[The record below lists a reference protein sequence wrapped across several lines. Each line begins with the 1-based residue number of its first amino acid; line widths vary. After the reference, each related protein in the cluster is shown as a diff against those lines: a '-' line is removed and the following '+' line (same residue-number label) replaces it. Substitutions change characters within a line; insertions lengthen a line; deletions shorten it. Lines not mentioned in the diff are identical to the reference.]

1 MSDTRAL
8 PGSHPSVTRR
18 EPGGAIRVLRGL
30 LAVAALWVAALLAL
44 GALGRMHPAG
54 DSFAVLRVSLVA
66 AGLAV
71 AALLAALGAGRAAL
85 LAGLAPGLGLLSLV
99 PHWAPERAPVA
110 PGSAELVLYQKNL
123 LYALHDP
130 VRIRDDILR
139 ARPDVVTLEELH
151 RNNERILAAL
161 REAYPWN
168 IRCRP
173 RLRAGYV
180 AVLSRF
186 PFREG
191 SAGCSKT
198 YGMAHAV
205 VEAPDGPVTV
215 GAIHFEWPWPHGQAA
230 QAEGIVAE
238 VAALEAPV
246 VLGGDFNMVRWSD
259 VMERIEAASGTEPV
273 GPARVTFPVGPGG
286 FSIDHVLAPGGQGQT
301 TLRPL
306 LGSDHLGVLAEI
318 ALPKGRPAEPPVL
331 QAQGAARPVA
341 QGL

>member
-1 MSDTRAL
+1 MTDTRAH
-8 PGSHPSVTRR
+8 PGAHPSVTGR
-18 EPGGAIRVLRGL
+18 EPRRALRALRGL
-30 LAVAALWVAALLAL
+30 VGLAALTVAALLAL
-44 GALGRMHPAG
+44 GALGRVHPAG

-71 AALLAALGAGRAAL
+71 APLLAVLGAGRAAL
-85 LAGLAPGLGLLSLV
+85 LAALAPGLGLLSLA
-99 PHWAPERAPVA
+99 PHWVPERAAIA
-110 PGSAELVLYQKNL
+110 PGSSELVLYQKNL
-123 LYALHDP
+123 LYALRDP
-130 VRIRDDILR
+130 GRIRDDILR
-139 ARPDVVTLEELH
+139 TRPDVVTLEELH

-161 REAYPWN
+161 REVYPWQ
-168 IRCRP
+168 IRCRARP
-173 RLRAGYV
+173 RVGDV

-205 VEAPDGPVTV
+205 VEAPGGPVTV

-259 VMERIEAASGTEPV
+259 VLGRIGAASGAGPV

-301 TLRPL
+301 MLRPR
-306 LGSDHLGVLAEI
+306 LGSDHLGVLARI
-318 ALPKGRPAEPPVL
+318 ALPSGEPPVL
-331 QAQGAARPVA
+331 QAQGAARPAA